1 MPLSAIKK
9 SGGFKH
15 KSHSG
20 FTRIQAT
27 RIYGLVEGKM
37 VQETPIFHRKIYTM
51 VWRYTMG
58 IYIYVYR
65 KIDGFRRR
73 FPVKANA
80 LKESLIQRRNYGLN
94 QPIRPKKN
102 QDLISIRSTESG
114 LRSKPTPW
122 WFNHHWSII
131 IWNLTSQN
139 VDLREYDWTSFEN
152 APKKVWTSPAR
163 MGY

>member
-58 IYIYVYR
+58 IYIYMYIGKSMVSGE
-65 KIDGFRRR
+65 GF
-73 FPVKANA
+73 P
-80 LKESLIQRRNYGLN
+80 
-94 QPIRPKKN
+94 
-102 QDLISIRSTESG
+102 
-114 LRSKPTPW
+114 
-122 WFNHHWSII
+122 
-131 IWNLTSQN
+131 
-139 VDLREYDWTSFEN
+139 
-152 APKKVWTSPAR
+152 
-163 MGY
+163 